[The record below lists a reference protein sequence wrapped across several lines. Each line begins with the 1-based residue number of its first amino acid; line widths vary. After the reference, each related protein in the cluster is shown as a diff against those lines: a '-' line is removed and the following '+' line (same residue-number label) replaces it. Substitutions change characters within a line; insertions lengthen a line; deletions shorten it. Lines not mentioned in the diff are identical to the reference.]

1 MGNERLTCMQGEK
14 HIHCL
19 RACSHLVSFLTRR
32 NCFCSKIKSWCFG
45 YKAAEGVFCCYNSSC
60 NGSLA
65 RCAAEMSAFEVNGEG
80 KLCRF
85 IMTFVGA

>member
-19 RACSHLVSFLTRR
+19 RACSHLVYFLTRI
-32 NCFCSKIKSWCFG
+32 CFFSKIKSWCFG

-80 KLCRF
+80 NQF
-85 IMTFVGA
+85 IMMFVVS